1 MFAKIRSVA
10 YKIYLG
16 IGLFSIALLAACVIF
31 AVFARYIFS
40 LSFKE
45 LEEFTTTIFAFSTF
59 WGMTVCF
66 VENEHVCI
74 DSFYDMFP
82 PAVKKLCK
90 FISYITTICVL
101 FVMLKFGYKYA
112 IKFGHQIS
120 SGMEV
125 PYIWLY
131 GIIPVGCFTSLIVV
145 IYKFSCF
152 LKSVLDPIFKKG
164 NKEA

>member
-16 IGLFSIALLAACVIF
+16 IGLFSVALLAACVIF

-45 LEEFTTTIFAFSTF
+45 LEEFTTTVFAFTTF

-66 VENEHVCI
+66 VENEHVSI

-82 PAVKKLCK
+82 SAVKKICK
-90 FISYITTICVL
+90 LISYVTTICVL
-101 FVMLKFGYKYA
+101 FIMLKFGYKYA

-131 GIIPVGCFTSLIVV
+131 GIIPVGCFSSLVV
-145 IYKFSCF
+145 VVYRFLCF
-152 LKSVLDPIFKKG
+152 IKTLFKKEI
-164 NKEA
+164 KEA